1 MGVEICKLTFEMI
14 NVVPSLA
21 SRSLLEKILVKE
33 VQIVEVIWL
42 FIAL

>member
-1 MGVEICKLTFEMI
+1 MGVEICKLTFGMI
-14 NVVPSLA
+14 SVVPSLA

>member
-1 MGVEICKLTFEMI
+1 MGVEICKLTFGMI
-14 NVVPSLA
+14 TVVSSLA